1 MDPLPLAVDGSSN
14 TNQKGCV
21 MFAVEALDNSV
32 VVVLAL
38 IALIGFGAYAV
49 AAASGRNVWG
59 IVVGVSGALISFVTF
74 WQALALS

>member
-21 MFAVEALDNSV
+21 MFAVEALDSSV
-32 VVVLAL
+32 VIVLSL
-38 IALIGFGAYAV
+38 IALIGFGAYTV

-59 IVVGVSGALISFVTF
+59 IVVGASGALLAFITF
-74 WQALALS
+74 WNALAYS